1 MAKIIE
7 LSVIEANRYQDKY
20 GVSPLI
26 AQVLAADEVSDEH
39 VRELLNS
46 EAYARCED
54 ERFRQAA
61 HIIEAAIKQQTKILV
76 CGDYDADGLCA
87 TSIMVR
93 TLRKLNAD
101 VGFYI
106 PDRFNEGYGLIKET
120 VDKALEKGY
129 RLFIT
134 VDNGVSAYEALNA
147 IHEGEGQS
155 LVLDHH
161 EITDEVP
168 CDLLIHPS
176 LLSEEYRYL
185 CGAGLALQLAEHLI
199 GQDDYNTALAGIA
212 TVGDM
217 VELWS
222 ANRKIVLDALRLL
235 NRQRFASIEALS
247 EKPVDLYDE
256 ETLAFQIVPKL
267 NVAGRL
273 ADEANANRIVDYLCS
288 DSQSE
293 IARQSQQII
302 ELNKKRKNLSNSMYD
317 TARALRTG
325 GNVVVLTHHSFHEGI
340 VGITAGRL
348 AKEIGR
354 PVFVFAQKGDTLK
367 GSARSVAD
375 VDLRALTQDV
385 QGLCIRYGGH
395 AMAAGLEIKGE
406 DLAAFMAGLNQKAD
420 AIDWSDTQETLAVLS
435 PDAASLQASDFNE
448 LLRLSPFGSG
458 FPMPLM
464 RFKNCAILSYRAFS
478 STFRKWRLKWGN
490 VEFDAV
496 YFGELD
502 DPAQEFTQGRFDL
515 IGKVKTERFR
525 NVEKLSIL
533 IEVLQA
539 SL

>member
-26 AQVLAADEVSDEH
+26 AQVLAANEVSDEH

-46 EAYARCED
+46 EPYTRCED

-61 HIIEAAIKQQTKILV
+61 RIIEAAIKQHTKILV

-93 TLRKLNAD
+93 SLRKLNAD

-134 VDNGVSAYEALNA
+134 VDNGVSAYEALHA
-147 IHEGEGQS
+147 IHAGKGQA

-176 LLSEEYRYL
+176 LLEEEYRSL
-185 CGAGLALQLAEHLI
+185 SGSGLALQLAEHLI

-235 NRQRFASIEALS
+235 NRERFPSIEALS

-288 DSQSE
+288 DSPLE
-293 IARQSQQII
+293 IAKQSQQII
-302 ELNKKRKNLSNSMYD
+302 DLNKKRKNLSNSMYD

-448 LLRLSPFGSG
+448 LLKLSPFGSG

-464 RFKNCAILSYRAFS
+464 RFKNCAILSYREFS

-502 DPAQEFTQGRFDL
+502 DPTQEFTQGRFDL